1 MQRDFRG
8 YANKYPNVRWPNGA
22 GLAVSL
28 VLNVEEGAELTL
40 SAGDEKNE
48 SRHEVAQEVRGAPD
62 LCMESH
68 FEYGSRAGYWRITS
82 VIDRHRMPLTLNACA
97 RALIATPWVGRHAAE
112 RGYDVQCHG
121 WRWEAHA
128 GMQEDEERSLIK
140 RSVEAIREAHG
151 KAPVGWHTK
160 SSPSVNTRS
169 LLVEHGGFLY
179 DSDAYN
185 DDAPYYV
192 DVGGKP
198 HLVIPYGFDTNDMRF
213 FDSHAFV
220 RGSDF
225 ADYTIDAFEWLKAES
240 AHAPRLLSIGLHT
253 RIIGRPARI
262 GGLDKLLAH
271 MQSSGGAWF
280 ARREDIAR
288 HWWSAVPPGAAA

>member
-8 YANKYPNVRWPNGA
+8 YAGKYPNVRWPNGA

-48 SRHEVAQEVRGAPD
+48 SGHEVVQEVRGAPD

-68 FEYGSRAGYWRITS
+68 FEYGSRVGYWRI
-82 VIDRHRMPLTLNACA
+82 IDTIERHRVPLTINACA
-97 RALIATPWVGRHAAE
+97 RALVETPWVGQHAAE
-112 RGYDVQCHG
+112 RGYQIQCHG

-128 GMQEDEERSLIK
+128 GMAEADERALIA
-140 RSVEAIREAHG
+140 RSVDAIRQTHG

-160 SSPSVNTRS
+160 SSPSVNTRK

-192 DVGGKP
+192 DVNGKP
-198 HLVIPYGFDTNDMRF
+198 HLVLPYSFDTNDMRF
-213 FDSHAFV
+213 FAVYAFV
-220 RGSDF
+220 RASDF
-225 ADYTIDAFEWLKAES
+225 ADYCIDAFECLKRES
-240 AHAPRLLSIGLHT
+240 VHAPRVLSIGLHT

-262 GGLDKLLAH
+262 AGLATLLAH
-271 MQSSGGAWF
+271 IQSSGGAWF
-280 ARREDIAR
+280 ATREEIAR
-288 HWWSAVPPGAAA
+288 HWLAAAPPD